1 MSPHKGPQVIR
12 YCVITSTAALVA
24 IAVGLIPQY
33 KVNKGK
39 ILCADY
45 AAKDAQLMK
54 TTSSEPSIIKYAVE
68 QKVEAGLKVSSFAKT
83 TFVEEYC
90 RSL

>member
-1 MSPHKGPQVIR
+1 
-12 YCVITSTAALVA
+12 
-24 IAVGLIPQY
+24 
-33 KVNKGK
+33 GK
-39 ILCADY
+39 ILCAEY

-54 TTSSEPSIIKYAVE
+54 MPSEIIKYAVK

>member
-1 MSPHKGPQVIR
+1 MDRKATV
-12 YCVITSTAALVA
+12 VA

-33 KVNKGK
+33 KINKGK

-45 AAKDAQLMK
+45 AAKDAQLIK
-54 TTSSEPSIIKYAVE
+54 TASSVPSIIKYVVK
-68 QKVEAGLKVSSFAKT
+68 QKVEARRKVSSFAKT
-83 TFVEEYC
+83 SFVEDYC

>member
-54 TTSSEPSIIKYAVE
+54 MPSEIIKYAVK

>member
-12 YCVITSTAALVA
+12 YCVVTSTAALVA

-54 TTSSEPSIIKYAVE
+54 MPPAIIKYAVE

>member
-12 YCVITSTAALVA
+12 YCVITSTATLVA

-54 TTSSEPSIIKYAVE
+54 MPSAIIKYAVE